1 MRLHPL
7 DLRFVRALSLPILLT
22 VVAVFATAC
31 ESQGLVGDAAPMPLL
46 ENDLPACEAALAT
59 YFDRGA
65 IQPPGQATGYEADQE
80 RDIGAAFAQAFAM
93 GVEGDLDGMVE
104 ALAATEIEHPDSPGT
119 RVPAYTVCQD
129 IALGAVLFRPPMGS
143 GLPVMAWRTG
153 EARRV
158 IVEAPHP
165 WFERFTLE
173 QGVEAFVEHG
183 ARALIV
189 SGVHRCASH
198 QEVACSG
205 RTSVCGDPDGAYRE
219 SDPAHNPE
227 SVFHAMHVALS
238 EAYRRHYAIS
248 LHGVSHQRVIVSDG
262 TELHAAAEGP
272 IGAAALDL
280 HDMLQGEA
288 EVESCNGVREMGQSD
303 RYCGTTNAQGR
314 HLNDSADVCLDSA
327 EHTSHRFMH
336 LEQPLHVRATE
347 GLRHAV
353 IERVFDRLDPLGA
366 R

>member
-7 DLRFVRALSLPILLT
+7 DLHLVRALALPALLM
-22 VVAVFATAC
+22 ALATFSIAC
-31 ESQGLVGDAAPMPLL
+31 ESQGLAGDAPSMPLL
-46 ENDLPACEAALAT
+46 ENDLPACAAALET

-65 IQPPGQATGYEADQE
+65 IRPPGQATGYEADHE
-80 RDIGAAFAQAFAM
+80 AVIGAAFAEAFAV
-93 GVEGDLDGMVE
+93 GVEGDLQGMVE
-104 ALAATEIEHPDSPGT
+104 RLADVRIDHPDSPGT
-119 RVPAYTVCQD
+119 RVAAYTVCQE

-198 QEVACSG
+198 HEVACSG
-205 RTSVCGDPDGAYRE
+205 RTSVCGDEGSYRE
-219 SDPAHNPE
+219 SDPAHNPA

-238 EAYRRHYAIS
+238 EAYRQHYAIS
-248 LHGVSHQRVIVSDG
+248 LHGVGHQRVIVSDG
-262 TELHAAAEGP
+262 TELRAGAEGP

-280 HDMLQGEA
+280 HALLQGEA
-288 EVESCNGVREMGQSD
+288 EVESCNGVREMGHSE

-314 HLNDSADVCLDSA
+314 HLNDSDDVCLESA
-327 EHTSHRFMH
+327 DHTAHRFMH
-336 LEQPLHVRATE
+336 LEQPMHVRATE
-347 GLRHAV
+347 DLRHAV